1 MKDASNTYMQA
12 ALQEAYA
19 GIAAHEGGPFGSV
32 VVKDGVIVGRGHNQ
46 VLALHDP
53 TCHGEMQA
61 IRDACKQLATHDLSE
76 CELYTT
82 AEPCPMCLGAIMWA
96 NITTVYYGCNRV
108 DSAEIGFRDD
118 AFYQYIEG
126 QGAEIRR
133 AENQQ
138 TKDHSGASSCAE
150 HQDIETKTNAV
161 NLIEIDREACLT
173 LFKDY
178 QSSTAERY

>member
-1 MKDASNTYMQA
+1 MKNASNAYMQA

-19 GIAAHEGGPFGSV
+19 GITSHEGGPFGSV
-32 VVKDGVIVGRGHNQ
+32 VVKDDVIVGRGHNQ
-46 VLALHDP
+46 VLSLHDP

-61 IRDACKQLATHDLSE
+61 IRDACEKLGTHDLSA

-96 NITTVYYGCNRV
+96 NIAKIYYGCNRA

-118 AFYQYIEG
+118 AFYQYIEDRCTEVHRDED
-126 QGAEIRR
+126 QHKS
-133 AENQQ
+133 NQHPE
-138 TKDHSGASSCAE
+138 D
-150 HQDIETKTNAV
+150 KTNAV
-161 NLIEIDREACLT
+161 NLIEIDREACLA

-178 QSSTAERY
+178 QSSTDKRY